1 MEYVIIA
8 QVDGDVPHAL
18 RARKMITGGV
28 CKEHKVAA
36 FEVVE
41 PDGRSLLYL
50 RAGGDVEKNARAFVI
65 GVLRE
70 RRAVELA
77 RHEISIEH
85 AVSPPNRVAV
95 ERARLEIV

>member
-28 CKEHKVAA
+28 GEEHEVAA

-41 PDGRSLLYL
+41 PDGSSLLYL

-77 RHEISIEH
+77 RRLHRPLCDS
-85 AVSPPNRVAV
+85 ATV
-95 ERARLEIV
+95 ELLP

>member
-1 MEYVIIA
+1 VEYVIIA

-28 CKEHKVAA
+28 GEEHEVAA

-41 PDGRSLLYL
+41 PDGSSLLYL

-77 RHEISIEH
+77 R
-85 AVSPPNRVAV
+85 
-95 ERARLEIV
+95 RLQRPLCDSAAAELLP

>member
-18 RARKMITGGV
+18 RAGKIVTRGV
-28 CKEHKVAA
+28 CKEHEVAA

-41 PDGRSLLYL
+41 PDGRFLLYL

-77 RHEISIEH
+77 RRLHRPLCDS
-85 AVSPPNRVAV
+85 AAV
-95 ERARLEIV
+95 ELLP